1 MQKIKAMIRLVGLN
15 DFNFIYGLYMHPK
28 VNPYLLY
35 ELTGEDDFRPIYNN
49 LIQQN
54 VKYIYADDR
63 QKIGMFKLIP
73 FTYRSNHVV
82 YLGGLAIDPEF
93 SGKGEG
99 AKMIKEI
106 KAFAAEKGFLR
117 IELSVAVTNEKAIQ
131 LYTKSGFQQ
140 EGILKKYTHLKHK
153 NLFIDEILMSFIF

>member
-1 MQKIKAMIRLVGLN
+1 MIQLAGLN

-35 ELTGEDDFRPIYNN
+35 ELTSEKDFKHIYDN
-49 LIQQN
+49 LLQQN

-73 FTYRSNHVV
+73 FTYRSSHIV

-106 KAFAAEKGFLR
+106 IAFAAEKGFLR

>member
-1 MQKIKAMIRLVGLN
+1 MIRLAGLH

-35 ELTGEDDFRPIYNN
+35 ELTSEEDFKPIYNN
-49 LIQQN
+49 LIQLN
-54 VKYIYADDR
+54 VKYIYAVNM

-73 FTYRSNHVV
+73 FTDRSSHVV
-82 YLGGLAIDPEF
+82 YLGGLAIDPKF

-106 KAFAAEKGFLR
+106 IVFAAEKGFLR

-131 LYTKSGFQQ
+131 LYAKSGFQQ
-140 EGILKKYTHLKHK
+140 EGILKKYTHLK
-153 NLFIDEILMSFIF
+153 NENRFIDEIIMSFIF